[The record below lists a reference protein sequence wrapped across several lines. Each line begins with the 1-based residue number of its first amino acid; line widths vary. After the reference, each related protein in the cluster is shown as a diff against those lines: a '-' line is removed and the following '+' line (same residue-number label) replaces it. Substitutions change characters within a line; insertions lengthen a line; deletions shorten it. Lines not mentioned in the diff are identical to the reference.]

1 MKYWTPV
8 AVVVV
13 ALVVA
18 GCGSGSPEESWT
30 YVGTW
35 VNSAYNG
42 HGGGPPGKFVA
53 TTDSLAFYTN
63 DTDTTPVTTSS
74 FALAEDW
81 TSGGAHYFKGT
92 DAAGPGSRFILM
104 RVSGNNN
111 TLEANTSGKAY
122 PASIDPSIGGYGIF
136 TRQ

>member
-1 MKYWTPV
+1 MSEHGSIPHTTV
-8 AVVVV
+8 T
-13 ALVVA
+13 VA
-18 GCGSGSPEESWT
+18 GLR
-30 YVGTW
+30 
-35 VNSAYNG
+35 A
-42 HGGGPPGKFVA
+42 
-53 TTDSLAFYTN
+53 SLWQQRIRSHFYTN